1 MPVLVRQAQDY
12 LLNEQG
18 YYFDNQMQ
26 SRKDGCTVREN
37 TQN

>member
-1 MPVLVRQAQDY
+1 MLVLVRQAQDY

-26 SRKDGCTVREN
+26 SRKGQERE
-37 TQN
+37 